1 MGQFQDVQAFV
12 REANKVTAL
21 GELEPLLANV
31 MQELGF
37 DQYAFVHHVPGS
49 VIPEN
54 VIRLSNYPDTW
65 LDLMRARRYFA
76 DNPVIMACQ
85 QRSVGFVWS
94 QLPDLLSLSDRQIEI
109 LAEWERRGF
118 GEGFTVPMHV
128 PGETMG
134 SCSMSV
140 SRGSNLPE
148 ASLPAAQYVAC
159 FTFEAARRIARKAVE
174 DAGLE
179 TTVKRLTPRQLDCV
193 VLVGRGKSDWDI
205 SKMLGISNQTVHQ
218 HVEDAKRRYGV
229 ASRTQLVIRALYNSQ
244 LTFSDIIE

>member
-1 MGQFQDVQAFV
+1 
-12 REANKVTAL
+12 
-21 GELEPLLANV
+21 
-31 MQELGF
+31 
-37 DQYAFVHHVPGS
+37 
-49 VIPEN
+49 
-54 VIRLSNYPDTW
+54 
-65 LDLMRARRYFA
+65 
-76 DNPVIMACQ
+76 
-85 QRSVGFVWS
+85 
-94 QLPDLLSLSDRQIEI
+94 
-109 LAEWERRGF
+109 
-118 GEGFTVPMHV
+118 
-128 PGETMG
+128 
-134 SCSMSV
+134 MSV